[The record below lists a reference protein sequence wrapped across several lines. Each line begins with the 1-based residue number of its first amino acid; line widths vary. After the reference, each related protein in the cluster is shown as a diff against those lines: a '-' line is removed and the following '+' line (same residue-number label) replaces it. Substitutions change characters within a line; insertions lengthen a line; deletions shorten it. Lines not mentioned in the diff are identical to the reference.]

1 MLIQVYTFHSAL
13 QAFHQMV
20 LHRSINARNNCVDS
34 PGFQTRYF
42 WSLERENNPSK
53 WHQQFTG
60 ARNGLKPLEE
70 GAERWL
76 KSFAIPGH
84 GHFLCF
90 ARAIQGSF
98 LIGFTKALCQQKT
111 SSVHRR
117 WTKRR
122 TTWRSTP
129 LTAAMKLY
137 IRQPFF
143 ITTQTSGHGHQVRE
157 NSAAYTSSLPDV
169 ARHHAL
175 VSLCRY
181 PDTRLS
187 KYQFW
192 NHVLKLKCPGR
203 PKSLLKSAF
212 ITVLP

>member
-34 PGFQTRYF
+34 PGFQTCYF
-42 WSLERENNPSK
+42 WNLEHENNPSE

-70 GAERWL
+70 GVKRWF
-76 KSFAIPGH
+76 KSFTILGH
-84 GHFLCF
+84 SHFLCF
-90 ARAIQGSF
+90 PRATQDSF
-98 LIGFTKALCQQKT
+98 LIYFTEAPCQQKT
-111 SSVHRR
+111 PSVHRK
-117 WTKRR
+117 WTKCR
-122 TTWRSTP
+122 TTWHSTL
-129 LTAAMKLY
+129 LTAATKPS

-143 ITTQTSGHGHQVRE
+143 ITTEMSGHRHQVRQ
-157 NSAAYTSSLPDV
+157 NSAVYMGSLPHM

-175 VSLCRY
+175 VLLCHH
-181 PDTRLS
+181 PDTRII

-192 NHVLKLKCPGR
+192 NHVFKLKCPR
-203 PKSLLKSAF
+203 LHRSPLKSAF